1 MQDLLNSRNR
11 GDVAFRDKDFKTA
24 IDCYTQVIFCSDVID
39 LKLIKIYCASFSHT
53 HSDWSWIRLQFVDVG
68 TMMSP
73 TVLARRSLAYLL
85 SGQAEV
91 ALHDAM
97 QAEYVRP
104 EWPTAFCLQAAAL
117 STLGL
122 GTDAK
127 NMLKEGTVLDMKQ
140 QNHYYHWSPPLVLSH
155 CSRFVSPC
163 LLYLSEFGSELELC
177 YNHHRTT
184 LMTFLK
190 SYILYEPV

>member
-1 MQDLLNSRNR
+1 MTKTSKLL
-11 GDVAFRDKDFKTA
+11 
-24 IDCYTQVIFCSDVID
+24 
-39 LKLIKIYCASFSHT
+39 LIVT
-53 HSDWSWIRLQFVDVG
+53 HRLQFVDVG

-140 QNHYYHWSPPLVLSH
+140 QNHYYH
-155 CSRFVSPC
+155 
-163 LLYLSEFGSELELC
+163 
-177 YNHHRTT
+177 
-184 LMTFLK
+184 
-190 SYILYEPV
+190 